1 MEGARERVLAAFDH
15 RAPDRLP
22 VADVLHNIEIIEHY
36 GGEVVTP
43 QNALDVTCRAIGRTV
58 DFARHFAVPDM
69 EPRIVRDED
78 GFVYRLEWWT
88 AQVLQRPFKDPKGL
102 SEVVKRDIDRIY
114 AAIDAGGL
122 CPQATLHVQLTG
134 ENFETL
140 QELHDYFARV
150 IDKMNGSFLLA
161 SESLVGLHTAY
172 YRAGIE
178 LFIYLYD
185 EEPELVSSWLQA
197 LNDYE
202 LYKIHAIADPALM
215 PVAMVADDL
224 AYNKGLLFS
233 PEFLRRESFP
243 RAKRLVDAWHE
254 HGCRVIFFCD
264 GNKWAIMDD
273 LVALGCDSI
282 APLEPDSH
290 MLLANVRRKY
300 PQLTE
305 VYTIDSN
312 DLLSYGSPED
322 VRAAVREAATLG
334 ADGGLI
340 LASTS
345 ALHPAV
351 RLENAIALFD
361 AARHYGDYG
370 RQVR

>member
-15 RAPDRLP
+15 RTPDRVP
-22 VADVLHNIEIIEHY
+22 VADVLHNIEVIEY
-36 GGEVVTP
+36 FGGEKVTP
-43 QNALDVTCRAIGRTV
+43 RNALDVTCRAIGRTL

-88 AQVLQRPFKDPKGL
+88 GQVLQRPFKDPKGL
-102 SEVVKRDIDRIY
+102 AEIVKKDIDRIY
-114 AAIDAGGL
+114 AAIDAGRL
-122 CPQATLHVQLTG
+122 CPQATLHIRLTG
-134 ENFETL
+134 EDLETPEDL
-140 QELHDYFARV
+140 REYYRRV
-150 IDKMNGSFLLA
+150 IDKMDGSFLLA

-185 EEPELVSSWLQA
+185 EDPQLVSNWLQA

-202 LYKIHAIADPALM
+202 LYKIHAIADPAIM

-233 PEFLRRESFP
+233 REFLQRESFP

-254 HGCRVIFFCD
+254 HGCKVIFFCD

-273 LVALGCDSI
+273 LVAIGCDSI
-282 APLEPDSH
+282 APLEPASH
-290 MLLANVRRKY
+290 MLLKDVRQKY

-305 VYTIDSN
+305 VYTIDCN
-312 DLLSYGSPED
+312 DLLTYGTTDD
-322 VRAAVREAATLG
+322 VKAAVKEAVDEG
-334 ADGGLI
+334 VNGGLI
-340 LASTS
+340 LSSTS

-351 RLENAIALFD
+351 SLENVIALFE
-361 AARHYGDYG
+361 AAQQYGVYG
-370 RQVR
+370 R

>member
-1 MEGARERVLAAFDH
+1 MEGARERVLAAFEH
-15 RAPDRLP
+15 RAPDRVP
-22 VADVLHNIEIIEHY
+22 VADVFHNIDVIEHF
-36 GGEVVTP
+36 GGEKVTP
-43 QNALDVTCRAIGRTV
+43 QNALDVTCRAIGRTL

-69 EPRIVRDED
+69 EPRIVSDED

-88 AQVLQRPFKDPKGL
+88 GQVLQRPFKDPKGL
-102 SEVVKRDIDRIY
+102 AEIVKKDIDRIY
-114 AAIDAGGL
+114 AAIDAGRL
-122 CPQATLHVQLTG
+122 CPQATLHIQLTG
-134 ENFETL
+134 ENLETPE
-140 QELHDYFARV
+140 ELHDYFVRV
-150 IDKMNGSFLLA
+150 VDKMDGSFLLA

-185 EEPELVSSWLQA
+185 ENPELVSSWLQA

-202 LYKIHAIADPALM
+202 LTKIHAIADPAIM

-233 PEFLRRESFP
+233 REFLRRESFP
-243 RAKRLVDAWHE
+243 RVKRLVDAWHE
-254 HGCRVIFFCD
+254 HGCKVIFFCD

-282 APLEPDSH
+282 APLEPASH
-290 MLLANVRRKY
+290 MAPNEVRGKY

-305 VYTIDSN
+305 VYTIDCN
-312 DLLSYGSPED
+312 DLLTYGTPDD
-322 VRAAVREAATLG
+322 VRAAVKEAIDEG
-334 ADGGLI
+334 VNGGLI
-340 LASTS
+340 LSSTA

-351 RLENAIALFD
+351 RLENVIAMFET
-361 AARHYGDYG
+361 ARRDGVYG
-370 RQVR
+370 R

>member
-1 MEGARERVLAAFDH
+1 
-15 RAPDRLP
+15 
-22 VADVLHNIEIIEHY
+22 
-36 GGEVVTP
+36 
-43 QNALDVTCRAIGRTV
+43 
-58 DFARHFAVPDM
+58 
-69 EPRIVRDED
+69 
-78 GFVYRLEWWT
+78 
-88 AQVLQRPFKDPKGL
+88 
-102 SEVVKRDIDRIY
+102 
-114 AAIDAGGL
+114 
-122 CPQATLHVQLTG
+122 
-134 ENFETL
+134 
-140 QELHDYFARV
+140 
-150 IDKMNGSFLLA
+150 
-161 SESLVGLHTAY
+161 
-172 YRAGIE
+172 
-178 LFIYLYD
+178 
-185 EEPELVSSWLQA
+185 VSSWLQA

-361 AARHYGDYG
+361 AARQYGDYG

>member
-1 MEGARERVLAAFDH
+1 MEGARARVLAAFDH

-36 GGEVVTP
+36 GGEKVTP
-43 QNALDVTCRAIGRTV
+43 QNALDVTCRAVGRTL
-58 DFARHFAVPDM
+58 DFARHFAAPDM

-88 AQVLQRPFKDPKGL
+88 GQLLQRPFKDPKGL
-102 SEVVKRDIDRIY
+102 SEIVKRDIDRIY
-114 AAIDAGGL
+114 AAIAAGRL
-122 CPQATLHVQLTG
+122 CPQATLHIQLTG
-134 ENFETL
+134 ETFETPE
-140 QELHDYFARV
+140 ELRAYYRRV
-150 IDKMNGSFLLA
+150 IGKMEGSFLLA

-185 EEPELVSSWLQA
+185 EEPQLVSSWLQA

-202 LYKIHAIADPALM
+202 VYKIHAIADPALM

-233 PEFLRRESFP
+233 REFLQRESFP

-254 HGCRVIFFCD
+254 HGCKVIFFCD

-273 LVALGCDSI
+273 LVDIGCDSI
-282 APLEPDSH
+282 APLEPASH
-290 MLLANVRRKY
+290 MLLKDVKGKY
-300 PQLTE
+300 PQLTG
-305 VYTIDSN
+305 VYTLDSN
-312 DLLSYGSPED
+312 DLLSYGPPDD
-322 VRAAVREAATLG
+322 VRAAVREAAALG

-351 RLENAIALFD
+351 PLVNAMAMFD
-361 AARHYGDYG
+361 AAREYGDYG